1 MINKMDDLYY
11 KISERKKAD
20 PKGSYTA
27 QLFDRGTDAI
37 AQKVGEEAVETI
49 IEAIC
54 KRKTGLIYESVDLLY
69 HLMVLWADSN
79 IKLEDI
85 WDEMARRSIESG
97 LEEKAN
103 RVKT

>member
-1 MINKMDDLYY
+1 MCIRD
-11 KISERKKAD
+11 S
-20 PKGSYTA
+20 SYTA

-37 AQKVGEEAVETI
+37 AQKVGEEAVDTI

-54 KRKTGLIYESVDLLY
+54 KRKNVLLYESVDLLY
-69 HLMVLWADSN
+69 HLMVLWVDSN
-79 IKLEDI
+79 VKLEDI
-85 WDEMARRSIESG
+85 SEEMARRSIESG

>member
-1 MINKMDDLYY
+1 MKHKMDELFYT
-11 KISERKKAD
+11 ICEKKTAD

-27 QLFDRGTDAI
+27 QLLDAGTNTI

-49 IEAIC
+49 IEAIS
-54 KRKTGLIYESVDLLY
+54 KRKNGLICESVDLLY

-79 IKLEDI
+79 VKLEDI

-97 LEEKAN
+97 LKEKAN
-103 RVKT
+103 RAKT